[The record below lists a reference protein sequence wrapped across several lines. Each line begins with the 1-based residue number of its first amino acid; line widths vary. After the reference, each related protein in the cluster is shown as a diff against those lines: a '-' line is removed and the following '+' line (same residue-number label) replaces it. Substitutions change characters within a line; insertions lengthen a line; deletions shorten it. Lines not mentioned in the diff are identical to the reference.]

1 MEQHNSNTK
10 EQMINAFVNET
21 GAQALKA
28 QLDNE
33 QYILDMYSN
42 LMNEHSK
49 NSKEFKL
56 AKIEHSKQ
64 MKVFEYFSSDTF
76 KDFYL
81 NLYKEKMQVFDEDE
95 LQYLMMQQRI
105 AKKVNE
111 MSKTVSEIVCDIA
124 DNIIGE
130 SQLNA

>member
-1 MEQHNSNTK
+1 MEINTK
-10 EQMINAFVNET
+10 EQLINDFVNET

-42 LMNEHSK
+42 LMNEHPK
-49 NSKEFKL
+49 TSKEFKL

-81 NLYKEKMQVFDEDE
+81 NLYKEQMQVFDEDE

-111 MSKTVSEIVCDIA
+111 MSKQVSEIVCDIA
-124 DNIIGE
+124 DNVAGE
-130 SQLNA
+130 SPLNA

>member
-1 MEQHNSNTK
+1 MEINTK
-10 EQMINAFVNET
+10 EQLINDFVNET

-42 LMNEHSK
+42 LMNEHHK
-49 NSKEFKL
+49 NSKEYKL
-56 AKIEHSKQ
+56 AKIEHGKQ

-81 NLYKEKMQVFDEDE
+81 NLYKEKMQVFDEEE

-111 MSKTVSEIVCDIA
+111 MSKEVSTVICDVA
-124 DNIIGE
+124 ETVVGDLK
-130 SQLNA
+130 LNA

>member
-10 EQMINAFVNET
+10 EQLINDFVNET
-21 GAQALKA
+21 GAQALKV

-42 LMNEHSK
+42 LMNEHHK
-49 NSKEFKL
+49 NSKEYKL

-105 AKKVNE
+105 AKKVND
-111 MSKTVSEIVCDIA
+111 MSKEVSEVICDVA
-124 DNIIGE
+124 ETVVGDLK
-130 SQLNA
+130 LNA

>member
-1 MEQHNSNTK
+1 MEQHNISTK
-10 EQMINAFVNET
+10 EQLINDFVNET

-42 LMNEHSK
+42 LMNEHPK
-49 NSKEFKL
+49 TSKEFKL
-56 AKIEHSKQ
+56 AKIEHNKQ

-81 NLYKEKMQVFDEDE
+81 NLYKEQMQAFDEDE

-105 AKKVNE
+105 AKKVNQ
-111 MSKTVSEIVCDIA
+111 MSKEVSEIVCDIA
-124 DNIIGE
+124 DNVAGE